1 MAKSYLISANILA
14 MSPNGE
20 LALNYK
26 AMVSNN
32 FFPKETYSTYFNW
45 VKTLNPALL
54 DFCKNTALEQ
64 TMFIMTN
71 NANNFYILDNNSIFF

>member
-32 FFPKETYSTYFNW
+32 FFPNETYSTYFNY
-45 VKTLNPALL
+45 VKTLNPAFFG
-54 DFCKNTALEQ
+54 FCKNTALVKA
-64 TMFIMTN
+64 MLRIMN
-71 NANNFYILDNNSIFF
+71 KANNFYIF